1 MSSYNNEVLSL
12 LTFYKSYV
20 KLCAEKGV
28 APSAVAEKIGLSRTS
43 PHGWKNGKMPSDVN
57 LQKIADYFGVSVEYL
72 KGEIENPSAISGK
85 GEKKFTVGAFEE
97 KGEQGIETINVNMN
111 TLADVTELVDTI
123 KDLSSEKI
131 RLLISI
137 AKSMK

>member
-1 MSSYNNEVLSL
+1 VFYSYFFRFVSSYNNEVLSL

-57 LQKIADYFGVSVEYL
+57 LQKIADYFGVTVEYL
-72 KGEIENPSAISGK
+72 KGEEEQAT
-85 GEKKFTVGAFEE
+85 KKPLSEDEE
-97 KGEQGIETINVNMN
+97 WLNNLYNLT
-111 TLADVTELVDTI
+111 
-123 KDLSSEKI
+123 KDFNESDKVAL
-131 RLLISI
+131 
-137 AKSMK
+137 KSFVAGLKANRKL